1 MGISDDSLEVSKHAV
16 LLLHAH
22 ATSTM
27 YALFSQHFVLA
38 QQEETTLTTEVYR
51 SIVLIIIITTEVGV

>member
-1 MGISDDSLEVSKHAV
+1 MGIKSDDSLEVSKHAA

-27 YALFSQHFVLA
+27 HALFSQHFVLA
-38 QQEETTLTTEVYR
+38 QQEETTLTTEVYIYR
-51 SIVLIIIITTEVGV
+51 SIVLII

>member
-1 MGISDDSLEVSKHAV
+1 MGISDDSLEVSKHAA

-27 YALFSQHFVLA
+27 HALFSQHFVLA
-38 QQEETTLTTEVYR
+38 QQEETTLTAEVYR
-51 SIVLIIIITTEVGV
+51 SIVLII